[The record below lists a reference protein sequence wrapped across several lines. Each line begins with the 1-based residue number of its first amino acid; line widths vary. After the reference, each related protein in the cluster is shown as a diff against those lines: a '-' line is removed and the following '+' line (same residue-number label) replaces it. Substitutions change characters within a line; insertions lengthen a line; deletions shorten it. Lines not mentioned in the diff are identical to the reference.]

1 MSFIFGLMPHGTC
14 FLWDPWLTSLHVIS
28 DLGVAIAYFSIPLL
42 LYLNRDHI
50 EAPMRPLLL
59 LFAAFILSCG
69 IGHSLKIWNIW
80 HASYWLEG
88 GWTAIT
94 AAISLYTAL
103 QLRLLVPNM
112 LSTQQQL
119 VTTQAMLL
127 KDPLTGIAN
136 RRGLETAI
144 ETLPGQRGSQPLRHS
159 LILLDL
165 DGFKQV
171 NDRHGHMAGDNL
183 LKAVADVLETQ
194 TRSIDLAV
202 RLGGDEFALL
212 MVGCSMAEAQAI
224 AEKLRQAI
232 QRIRLSALPQAGAG
246 PLISV
251 SIGISEIDPQHPF
264 KQAYR
269 EADAALYQAKH
280 GGKNQVIT
288 HLSSTQLAQG

>member
-1 MSFIFGLMPHGTC
+1 MSFIIGLMPHGSC

-42 LYLNRDHI
+42 IYLSRHHI

-69 IGHSLKIWNIW
+69 VGHSLKIWNIW

-88 GWTAIT
+88 GWTALT

-171 NDRHGHMAGDNL
+171 NDRHGHLTGDTL

-232 QRIRLSALPQAGAG
+232 QRIRLPEVIQVNTG

-251 SIGISEIDPQHPF
+251 SIGISEINPQQPF

-280 GGKNQVIT
+280 GGKNQVVI
-288 HLSSTQLAQG
+288 HLGATQLAQG